1 MTAAAEKLLL
11 NQSTLSVQL
20 RQFERSLGRRLFER
34 RARRLHLTPDGRTV
48 LGYARRIFEA
58 GKELERTLSAGAPA
72 GRRALAVGVMSG
84 TPRSFGHALLRGLRR
99 YAPDALLVLKDGASE
114 DLLRDLRDFK
124 IEAILTDAA
133 LRGPDREGLD
143 DRVLASVPI
152 VFAAAPRLAA
162 RHRSF
167 PDDAEG
173 APLLLPSAPSQMYGR
188 ILDLISSWKTKPR
201 VIAEVQ
207 DLELIRRLALAGE
220 GIAPLNAFTFAQ
232 SLPRGGL
239 ALVGKRRDWGLRESV
254 YLVTREH
261 ARLDGLIEI
270 LKDEFR
276 AS

>member
-1 MTAAAEKLLL
+1 MITTNYHHLFYFYTIAESCTMTAAAEKLLL

-84 TPRSFGHALLRGLRR
+84 TPRSFGHALLR
-99 YAPDALLVLKDGASE
+99 
-114 DLLRDLRDFK
+114 DLRDFK

-143 DRVLASVPI
+143 NRVLASVPI

-162 RHRSF
+162 RHSSF

-188 ILDLISSWKTKPR
+188 ILDLISSWTTKPR

-239 ALVGKRRDWGLRESV
+239 AIVGKRRDWGLRESV

-261 ARLDGLIEI
+261 ARLDGLIGI